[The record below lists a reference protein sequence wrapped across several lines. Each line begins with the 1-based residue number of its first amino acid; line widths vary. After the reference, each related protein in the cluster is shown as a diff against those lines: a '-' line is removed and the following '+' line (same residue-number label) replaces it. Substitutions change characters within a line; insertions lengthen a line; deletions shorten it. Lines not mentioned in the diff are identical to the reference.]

1 MQLSSKNKPKFGGV
15 YSRTNLPKVK
25 NEAYIVNL
33 DKHEYIRTHCIAL
46 YLNGSN
52 RRASCNAISFDN
64 FGVENIQ
71 REIKKFI
78 GKKNFITNIYRIQ
91 AYDSIMCGYF
101 CIGFIDLMLKG
112 KHLLDYTSLF
122 SPNVQ
127 VYFLQMIMRK
137 MIK

>member
-25 NEAYIVNL
+25 NGAYIVNL
-33 DKHEYIRTHCIAL
+33 DKHEYIRIHCIAL

-52 RRASCNAISFDN
+52 RRASSNAISFDN

-91 AYDSIMCGYF
+91 AYDSITWDTF
-101 CIGFIDLMLKG
+101 VLV
-112 KHLLDYTSLF
+112 LLILC
-122 SPNVQ
+122 
-127 VYFLQMIMRK
+127 
-137 MIK
+137 